1 MPPSAGTDVTKNSL
15 SERFNGLREAVLQ
28 KRPVL
33 RDILEKRGSKNIFD
47 YALDFLDVNTNAT
60 VEKRQD
66 EFISVFSHVAREKL
80 GNDVACS
87 VAEQLKKYYFVS
99 TADHHGPICH
109 PYFINSNLVSS
120 IMCSEKCDSALKD
133 VIVLSCANVS
143 LANSTFPRGILFNS
157 YAQGKMVT
165 RQLGFFPNNS
175 SVRYSRVYHQR
186 PYTLSDVERMRKQLK
201 DWQLSGEIKVEE
213 AAGVER
219 ILETVYMHEEVL
231 SCQSY
236 SDQITKTNLL
246 LWRKV
251 LNHNHVG
258 NAPDLLYIELEAVV
272 ISLLIKHHLFS
283 NTAIHRILF
292 EPACQEEF
300 TVYFEGIEGGFS
312 NQNGWGTWLF
322 WALPHGEKYCKR
334 LVRRG
339 QVLVSEDG
347 TYAVQLTPE
356 SLKEAFERKEIFPS
370 TQLSLIVLALY
381 YGLKCLGG
389 FCQVNYLTVMKEKY
403 LQMMTNWGD
412 RESIEACVR
421 LQTKELGEDLTIAF
435 LGGAHGELSLATSL
449 DLILY
454 GNEAT
459 WPCLVSETR
468 KITFDEALSTMMPE
482 FYRVMYPEIKRD
494 SDLVSITAGDIA
506 RLIGLDKKIKACA
519 YIN

>member
-1 MPPSAGTDVTKNSL
+1 MPPSTGTNATKNSL

-33 RDILEKRGSKNIFD
+33 RDILEKRGGKSIFD
-47 YALDFLDVNTNAT
+47 YALDFLDVNSNET
-60 VEKRQD
+60 VKKRQS
-66 EFISVFSHVAREKL
+66 EFISVFSQVTREKL
-80 GNDVACS
+80 GDDVARS
-87 VAEQLKKYYFVS
+87 VSEQLKKYYFVS

-120 IMCSEKCDSALKD
+120 IMCSEKHDGVLKD

-157 YAQGKMVT
+157 YAKGKIKAH
-165 RQLGFFPNNS
+165 QLGFFPNNS
-175 SVRYSRVYHQR
+175 SVRYSRVYQHR
-186 PYTLSDVERMRKQLK
+186 PYTLSDVDRMRKQLR
-201 DWQLSGEIKVEE
+201 DWRLVGEIKAEE
-213 AAGVER
+213 ATGVER
-219 ILETVYMHEEVL
+219 ILETVYMREEVL

-272 ISLLIKHHLFS
+272 ISLLIKHHLFF

-300 TVYFEGIEGGFS
+300 TAYFEGIEGGFS

-334 LVRRG
+334 LVKRG

-356 SLKEAFERKEIFPS
+356 SLKEAFERKELFPS
-370 TQLSLIVLALY
+370 TQLSLMVLALY

-403 LQMMTNWGD
+403 LRMISHWGNQED
-412 RESIEACVR
+412 VEACVN
-421 LQTKELGEDLTIAF
+421 LQTKELGEDLSIAF
-435 LGGAHGELSLATSL
+435 VGGAHGELSLATSL

-454 GNEAT
+454 SNEAT
-459 WPCLVSETR
+459 WPCLVGETK

-482 FYRVMYPEIKRD
+482 FYRVMYPETRREP
-494 SDLVSITAGDIA
+494 DLASITAEDIT
-506 RLIGLDKKIKACA
+506 RLMGLDKKIKACA
-519 YIN
+519 YI